1 MTKGE
6 TTMDD
11 FKPFDVMGKTALVT
25 GGSTGIGKACAM
37 ALARSGADVAISAR
51 SQSAGEYT
59 TELLR
64 DLGVDSFFIPC
75 DVSDKDQVKAMMEAV
90 ISRFG
95 RLDIAVNS
103 AGVGPRE
110 TGIEQ
115 SSQDWERVISINL
128 TGTWFCAQAQ
138 ARQMSDQTPK
148 GGKIINIASAAAR
161 TASDNSSYCAAKAA
175 VVHLTRSLAMQLGGS
190 NINVNSI
197 SPGVLMTPLVA
208 AYPLEFRE
216 RLREIT
222 PAGYIARPQDIS
234 GPVLFLASSASDFVT
249 GHDLLMDGGRTL
261 STSIEP
267 LQRQASPRISISEE
281 LLDMKTDL
289 DTLAIAYDE
298 NGVLI

>member
-1 MTKGE
+1 MTALGS
-6 TTMDD
+6 
-11 FKPFDVMGKTALVT
+11 FSISGKKALVT
-25 GGSTGIGKACAM
+25 GAAMGIGKACAL
-37 ALARSGADVAISAR
+37 ALATAGADVAVVDHNAE
-51 SQSAGEYT
+51 AGKKTAET
-59 TELLR
+59 LQGM
-64 DLGVDSFFIPC
+64 GVEAFFVHC
-75 DVSDKDQVKAMMEAV
+75 DIADETQVKAMV
-90 ISRFG
+90 QTVVNRFG

-261 STSIEP
+261 STWIDP
-267 LQRQASPRISISEE
+267 LQRQVAPRVSVEEE

>member
-1 MTKGE
+1 M
-6 TTMDD
+6 
-11 FKPFDVMGKTALVT
+11 
-25 GGSTGIGKACAM
+25 
-37 ALARSGADVAISAR
+37 
-51 SQSAGEYT
+51 
-59 TELLR
+59 
-64 DLGVDSFFIPC
+64 
-75 DVSDKDQVKAMMEAV
+75 
-90 ISRFG
+90 
-95 RLDIAVNS
+95 
-103 AGVGPRE
+103 
-110 TGIEQ
+110 
-115 SSQDWERVISINL
+115 ISINL

-138 ARQMSDQTPK
+138 ARQISDQTPK

-161 TASDNSSYCAAKAA
+161 TASDNSSYCAAKAE

-261 STSIEP
+261 STWIDP
-267 LQRQASPRISISEE
+267 LQRQVAPRVSVEEE
-281 LLDMKTDL
+281 LVEMKKDL
-289 DTLAIAYDE
+289 DVLGIAYDE
-298 NGVLI
+298 NGVLS